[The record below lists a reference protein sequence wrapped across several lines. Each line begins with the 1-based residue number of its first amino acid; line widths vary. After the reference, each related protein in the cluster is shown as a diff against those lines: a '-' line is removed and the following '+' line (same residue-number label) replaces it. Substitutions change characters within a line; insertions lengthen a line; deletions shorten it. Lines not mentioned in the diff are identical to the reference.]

1 MGRFLMTGFALVV
14 LLVLAGPTSSQT
26 NAGRSVSVT
35 LTSNEVVQGK
45 FGGSTDLAFTVV
57 VAGQKVSVPWTQ
69 IKAVAFAGA
78 GSAGLETV
86 PSPPSVSTLV
96 SPSASTAPGNTQPAS
111 FGRCQATTK
120 KGTQCSRNAKA
131 GSNYCWQHGG

>member
-1 MGRFLMTGFALVV
+1 MRRFMMVGLALVV
-14 LLVLAGPTSSQT
+14 LVALAGPTASQT
-26 NAGRSVSVT
+26 NAARPVSIT
-35 LTSNEVVQGK
+35 LTSDEVVQGK

-57 VAGQKVSVPWTQ
+57 VAGQKVSLPWTQ

-78 GSAGLETV
+78 GFAGLETV
-86 PSPPSVSTLV
+86 PSPPSVNTLV
-96 SPSASTAPGNTQPAS
+96 SPSASAAPRNTQPAS
-111 FGRCQATTK
+111 SGRCQATTK

>member
-1 MGRFLMTGFALVV
+1 MPRFVIVSSALLV
-14 LLVLAGPTSSQT
+14 LLVLAGPSASQT
-26 NAGRSVSVT
+26 DGARPVSIT

-86 PSPPSVSTLV
+86 LSPPRVNTLV
-96 SPSASTAPGNTQPAS
+96 SPSTPSAKSTQPVS
-111 FGRCQATTK
+111 SGRCQATTQ
-120 KGTQCSRNAKA
+120 KGTQCKRNAKA